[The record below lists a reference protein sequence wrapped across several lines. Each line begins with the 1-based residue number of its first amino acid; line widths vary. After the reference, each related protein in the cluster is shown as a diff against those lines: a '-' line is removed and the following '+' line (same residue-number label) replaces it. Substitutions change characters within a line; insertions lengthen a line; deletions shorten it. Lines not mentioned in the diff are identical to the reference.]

1 MNIAVIGKFHT
12 EGAALHIEETLLDM
26 GHSVIR
32 FDPEVQFMQYDF
44 LGQKIKNINKT
55 LYQQVFHKI
64 PSIRN
69 VKSNELYKIYKNNE
83 VELTIVL
90 HDFLTKQEIEHI
102 KKINT
107 SPIAL
112 WFPDAV
118 SNFQKAMFFVAGYD
132 HLFFVDKYIVNKLK
146 EEFDLNTHYLPQ
158 CFNPNKHKNI
168 QIDNEQDLL
177 KYSCDITNAGNLYPS
192 RAALYKHLAKYN
204 FKMWSY
210 PMAIWLKVKELDKIM
225 MNKPVFNID
234 KSKAFKAAKIVL
246 NNLHPAVID
255 AVNKRGFEICGVGG
269 FQIISDRPAVYELF
283 EVGKEIVTYKNL
295 SDLKAKIDFYL
306 DPINEG
312 KRKEIAQAGYQR
324 ALKEHTYE
332 IRLNDLINICNINES

>member
-1 MNIAVIGKFHT
+1 MKIVIVGKFYT
-12 EGAALHIEETLLDM
+12 EGSGLHIEEALSDM
-26 GHSVIR
+26 GHSVVR

-44 LGQKIKNINKT
+44 LGQKIKNVNKT

-64 PSIRN
+64 PTIRGI
-69 VKSNELYKIYKNNE
+69 KSKELYKIYENNKNI
-83 VELTIVL
+83 ELTIVV
-90 HDFLTKQEIEHI
+90 HDFLTKQEIETI
-102 KKINT
+102 KKINS
-107 SPIAL
+107 SPIVL

-146 EEFDLNTHYLPQ
+146 QEFKLNTHYLPQ
-158 CFNPNKHKNI
+158 GLNPKKHLNI
-168 QIDNEQDLL
+168 EVTAKKDID

-192 RAALYKHLAKYN
+192 RAALYKNLTQYN
-204 FKMWSY
+204 FKMWGY
-210 PMAIWLKVKELDKIM
+210 PLAVWLKVPELDKIM
-225 MNKPVFNID
+225 MNEPVFNHE

-283 EVGKEIVTYKNL
+283 EVGKEIVTYKSL
-295 SDLKAKIDFYL
+295 QDLKEKIDYYL
-306 DPINEG
+306 DDKNELE
-312 KRKEIAQAGYQR
+312 RANIANAGYLR
-324 ALKEHTYE
+324 ALKDHTYE
-332 IRLNDLINICNINES
+332 VRLKQLLKTISK